1 MAAIRPYRRG
11 NLPAALVAAAREF
24 LTKATLT
31 MWGCVKRRAESAFRP
46 RRPIAISPARKILFA
61 SVAAQGF
68 RELRAAMKDAAAKGA
83 GGPGALSRRGV
94 AYIQFAAQNRG
105 LFRVMFG
112 EILVEREKYP
122 VLDAAVSAVV
132 SDFLVRDKHS
142 AAVTAWGLIHGLA
155 HLVIDG
161 FIPASEARTMA
172 EKMLNRT
179 RPPRKIPRGRAGQAE

>member
-1 MAAIRPYRRG
+1 
-11 NLPAALVAAAREF
+11 
-24 LTKATLT
+24 
-31 MWGCVKRRAESAFRP
+31 MWGCVKRRAELAFRP
-46 RRPIAISPARKILFA
+46 RRPIAISPAKKILFA
-61 SVAAQGF
+61 FVAAQGF

-94 AYIQFAAQNRG
+94 AYIQFAAQNCG

-161 FIPASEARTMA
+161 FIPASQARTMA
-172 EKMLNRT
+172 EKCST
-179 RPPRKIPRGRAGQAE
+179 GRARQGKSLEAVQVKRSNDSSASDSRPRRRADSRSNSRRRS